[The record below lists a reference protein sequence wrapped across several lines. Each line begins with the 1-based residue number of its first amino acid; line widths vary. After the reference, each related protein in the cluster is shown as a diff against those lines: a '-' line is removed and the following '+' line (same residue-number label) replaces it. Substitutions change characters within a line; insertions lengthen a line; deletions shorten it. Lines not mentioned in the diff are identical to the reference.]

1 MPDDAAALKSE
12 NLPLDA
18 MMTISNASIRIGPV
32 EHRILQTL
40 DRKRRLVWRVSDES
54 LPTGVTPAQAWKSLH
69 LLTAAGLLERI
80 ERGSYLVP
88 PRAGRTLV
96 VPLDLLGAWFADE
109 PYAVVGH
116 AAAEAHRLT
125 LNTSNVVEVQLGRP
139 KAPVEFQGV
148 RYVFS
153 NAQNESLGADNTV
166 IRTGQVP
173 TSVASPG
180 KVLVLLLNHES
191 SRRSER
197 PTRDPRLAIEVLERG
212 VSANRWTKTDWPR
225 LVRRHGNAAT
235 GRRLGYLLERAGIP
249 GAEALLPL
257 RGHAGN
263 QVFSPVHPPE
273 GPVNTRWGLVLND
286 PLVR

>member
-1 MPDDAAALKSE
+1 
-12 NLPLDA
+12 
-18 MMTISNASIRIGPV
+18 MMTISNANIRIGPV
-32 EHRILQTL
+32 ENRILQAL
-40 DRKRRLVWRVSDES
+40 DRKRRLVWRVSAES
-54 LPTGVTPAQAWKSLH
+54 LPSGVTPSQAWKSLH

-80 ERGSYLVP
+80 ERGSYLVQ
-88 PRAGRTLV
+88 PRSGRTLV
-96 VPLDLLGAWFADE
+96 APLDLLGAWFADE

-125 LNTSNVVEVQLGRP
+125 LDTSNIVEVQLGRP

-153 NAQNESLGADNTV
+153 NAQKESLGSDNAL

-173 TSVASPG
+173 ASVASPG
-180 KVLVLLLNHES
+180 KVLVLLLNRES
-191 SRRSER
+191 SRRSGR
-197 PTRDPRLAIEVLERG
+197 PTRDTRLAIEVLERG
-212 VSANRWTKTDWPR
+212 ASANLWTKTDWPR

-235 GRRLGYLLERAGIP
+235 ARRLGFLLERAGIT

-257 RGHAGN
+257 RGKAGN
-263 QVFSPVHPPE
+263 QSFSSVHPPE
-273 GPVNTRWGLVLND
+273 GPVNTRWGLILND